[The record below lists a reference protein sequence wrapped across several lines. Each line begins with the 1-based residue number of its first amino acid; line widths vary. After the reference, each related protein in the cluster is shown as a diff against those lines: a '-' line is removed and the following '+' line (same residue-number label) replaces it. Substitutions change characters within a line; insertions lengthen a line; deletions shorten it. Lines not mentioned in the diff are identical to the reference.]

1 VKLFSKVPVT
11 LFVLTLLIT
20 LIITAPATLLN
31 SLATRVTHGRLLLT
45 NVHGSLWQ
53 GTATPVIIQKDN
65 VLMPLQQLHWKIHF
79 WLLWTGQ
86 LNISLWRDDLPQSS
100 AMQAIFS
107 GNQIELKQLQITVP
121 AAALSEISPQLRLA
135 QLQGKIQIASEHLL
149 LNSRSIT
156 GTANADWLDA
166 GSTLSPINPLGIYR
180 LTLNGIPGNDIP
192 GNDIPGNDVS
202 GNDVSGNNA
211 AGTETASSLNISL
224 TTTSGA
230 LILKGNGN
238 WSPAQGLKFHGT
250 AQAAEGHQARLG
262 SLLGYMGRQESPGV
276 YTLAL
281 VTR

>member
-1 VKLFSKVPVT
+1 MKLFGKVPVT
-11 LFVLTLLIT
+11 LFVLALLIT
-20 LIITAPATLLN
+20 LIITVPATLLN
-31 SLATRVTHGRLLLT
+31 SLTTRFTHGRLLLT
-45 NVHGSLWQ
+45 NIHGSLWQ
-53 GTATPVIIQKDN
+53 GTATPIIIQKDN
-65 VLMPLQQLHWKIHF
+65 VLLPLQQLHWKIHV
-79 WLLWTGQ
+79 WPLWTGK
-86 LNISLWRDDLPQSS
+86 LHISLWRDNLPQSS

-107 GNQIELKQLQITVP
+107 ADQIELKHLQLTIP

-166 GSTLSPINPLGIYR
+166 GSTLSPINPLGVYH
-180 LTLNGIPGNDIP
+180 LTLNGIPGND
-192 GNDIPGNDVS
+192 VS
-202 GNDVSGNNA
+202 GNGVSGNNA
-211 AGTETASSLNISL
+211 SGTETESGLDITL

-230 LILKGNGN
+230 LILKGSGN

-250 AQAAEGHQARLG
+250 AQAAESHQASLG

>member
-1 VKLFSKVPVT
+1 MKLFGKVSIT
-11 LFVLTLLIT
+11 LFVLALLIT

-31 SLATRVTHGRLLLT
+31 NLTTRFTHDRLLLT
-45 NVHGSLWQ
+45 NTHGSLWQ

-65 VLMPLQQLHWKIHF
+65 VLMPLQQLHWEIHL
-79 WLLWTGQ
+79 WPLWTGK
-86 LNISLWRDDLPQSS
+86 LHISLWREDLPQSP

-107 GNQIELKQLQITVP
+107 ANQIELKHLQLTVP

-156 GTANADWLDA
+156 GTANADWIDA
-166 GSTLSPINPLGIYR
+166 GSTLSPINPLGVYH
-180 LTLNGIPGNDIP
+180 LTLNGIPGND
-192 GNDIPGNDVS
+192 
-202 GNDVSGNNA
+202 VSGNNTS
-211 AGTETASSLNISL
+211 GTETASGLDITL

-230 LILKGNGN
+230 LILKGSGN

-250 AQAAEGHQARLG
+250 AQAAESHQASLS

>member
-1 VKLFSKVPVT
+1 MKLFGKVPIT
-11 LFVLTLLIT
+11 LFVIALLIT
-20 LIITAPATLLN
+20 LTITVPATLLN
-31 SLATRVTHGRLLLT
+31 SLTTRFTHGRLLLT
-45 NVHGSLWQ
+45 NIHGSLWQ
-53 GTATPVIIQKDN
+53 GTATPIIIQKDN
-65 VLMPLQQLHWKIHF
+65 VLLPLQQLHWKIHV
-79 WLLWTGQ
+79 WPLWTGK
-86 LNISLWRDDLPQSS
+86 LHISLWRDNLPQSS

-107 GNQIELKQLQITVP
+107 ANQIELKHLQLTIP

-166 GSTLSPINPLGIYR
+166 GSTLSPINPLGVYH
-180 LTLNGIPGNDIP
+180 LTLNGTP
-192 GNDIPGNDVS
+192 
-202 GNDVSGNNA
+202 GNNA
-211 AGTETASSLNISL
+211 SDTKTTSGLNIAL

-230 LILKGNGN
+230 LILQGSGS
-238 WSPAQGLKFHGT
+238 WSPAQGLEFHGT
-250 AQAAEGHQARLG
+250 AQAAESHQASLG

>member
-1 VKLFSKVPVT
+1 MKLFGKIPVT

-45 NVHGSLWQ
+45 NIHGSLWQ
-53 GTATPVIIQKDN
+53 GTATPVIIRKDN
-65 VLMPLQQLHWKIHF
+65 VLMPLQQLHWEIHV
-79 WLLWTGQ
+79 WPLWTGK
-86 LNISLWRDDLPQSS
+86 LNISLWRDDIPQSS

-107 GNQIELKQLQITVP
+107 AGQIELKHLQLTVP

-166 GSTLSPINPLGIYR
+166 GSTLSPINPLGVYH
-180 LTLNGIPGNDIP
+180 LTLNGIPGNDA
-192 GNDIPGNDVS
+192 
-202 GNDVSGNNA
+202 SGNNA
-211 AGTETASSLNISL
+211 SGTEAASGLNIAL

-250 AQAAEGHQARLG
+250 AQAAESHQASLG

>member
-1 VKLFSKVPVT
+1 MKLFSKIPVT
-11 LFVLTLLIT
+11 LFVLTLLFT

-45 NVHGSLWQ
+45 NIHGSLWQ

-79 WLLWTGQ
+79 WPLWTGQ

-107 GNQIELKQLQITVP
+107 GNQIELKHLQLTVP

-149 LNSRSIT
+149 LKSRSIT
-156 GTANADWLDA
+156 GKANADWLDA
-166 GSTLSPINPLGIYR
+166 GSTLSPINPLGIYH
-180 LTLNGIPGNDIP
+180 LTLNSIPGNDIP
-192 GNDIPGNDVS
+192 GNN
-202 GNDVSGNNA
+202 VSGNNA

>member
-1 VKLFSKVPVT
+1 MKLFSKVSIT

-31 SLATRVTHGRLLLT
+31 SLATRVTQGRLLLT
-45 NVHGSLWQ
+45 NIHGSIWQ

-65 VLMPLQQLHWKIHF
+65 VLMPLQQLHWKIHV
-79 WLLWTGQ
+79 WPLWTGK
-86 LNISLWRDDLPQSS
+86 LNIFLWPDDIPQSS

-107 GNQIELKQLQITVP
+107 ADQIELKHLQLTVP

-149 LNSRSIT
+149 LNSQSII

-166 GSTLSPINPLGIYR
+166 GSTLSPINPLGVYH
-180 LTLNGIPGNDIP
+180 LTLNGIPSNDT
-192 GNDIPGNDVS
+192 
-202 GNDVSGNNA
+202 SGNNA
-211 AGTETASSLNISL
+211 SGTETASGLNIAL

-238 WSPAQGLKFHGT
+238 WSPAQGLSFHGT
-250 AQAAEGHQARLG
+250 AQAAESHQASLG
-262 SLLGYMGRQESPGV
+262 ALLGYMGRQESPGV
-276 YTLAL
+276 YTLTL